1 MRTMNLSRIAP
12 IVAAAAIV
20 APVAARAQNAAIDNN
35 PATVELGAD
44 AGATFG
50 LGHNSYTVIQIPG
63 SRVRAGFFLPNNSRI
78 EIEPAVGLTYGKVT
92 GQSGVTNY
100 NLELGALYHFGAP
113 ASVINATRA
122 TVAYVRPFINYTGLS
137 GGGNSNHAV
146 SAGGGLGLKLPF
158 RPNIALRGEAN
169 LGYDFNNKAARA
181 GALAG
186 FSFFTNR

>member
-1 MRTMNLSRIAP
+1 M
-12 IVAAAAIV
+12 
-20 APVAARAQNAAIDNN
+20 AARAQNAAIVNN
-35 PATVELGAD
+35 PATLELGAD

-50 LGHNSYTVIQIPG
+50 LGHNSYTTIQIPG

-78 EIEPAVGLTYGKVT
+78 EIEPAVGLSYGKVT

-100 NLELGALYHFGAP
+100 NLELGALYHFRAP
-113 ASVINATRA
+113 QDVINTTRA

-137 GGGNSNHAV
+137 GGGDSDHQV
-146 SAGGGLGLKLPF
+146 TAGGGLGLKLPF

-169 LGYDFNNKAARA
+169 LGYDFTDKAARA
-181 GALAG
+181 GLLAG